1 MINYYKIKIAAIL
14 FVLFVNI
21 HLHAQ
26 AKQLDSSNLYKE
38 YYSLEDAL
46 KNPEKV
52 YRLNLSNQK
61 IKFPADSVWSKFS
74 NLEYLSL
81 KNDHLKE
88 IPDGIGNLKNLKT
101 LDLSGNDF
109 KVLPNSFSNLT
120 NLREL
125 YLNDEKKMDV
135 NQSLIVLR
143 DLPKLSILHLEN
155 DNLKSIPPNIFLMRN
170 LETLYLNDNRIS
182 SIPQELKKLD
192 NLKYLDLHHNKL
204 KPASQDMMLP
214 SHGFKIRF

>member
-1 MINYYKIKIAAIL
+1 MKNHIKII
-14 FVLFVNI
+14 FFSITFFSSHTMVCQSMEDSVLKNKIFTN
-21 HLHAQ
+21 
-26 AKQLDSSNLYKE
+26 
-38 YYSLEDAL
+38 LEDAL
-46 KNPEKV
+46 KNADKV
-52 YRLNLSNQK
+52 YRLDLSNQSPK
-61 IKFPADSVWSKFS
+61 LPADSVWFRLK
-74 NLEYLSL
+74 NLEFLSL

-88 IPDGIGNLKNLKT
+88 IPSGLGYLKNLKT

-135 NQSLIVLR
+135 NQSLIVIK

-155 DNLKSIPPNIFLMRN
+155 DNLKSIPSNIFLMRN

-182 SIPQELKKLD
+182 RIPQELKKLD

-204 KPASQDMMLP
+204 KPASQEMMSP

>member
-1 MINYYKIKIAAIL
+1 MKIQVKIIL
-14 FVLFVNI
+14 CFIALFSSFTLLSQNTE
-21 HLHAQ
+21 
-26 AKQLDSSNLYKE
+26 DSTLKNKTYSNLE
-38 YYSLEDAL
+38 EAL
-46 KNPEKV
+46 KNADNV
-52 YRLNLSNQK
+52 YRLDLSNQSPK
-61 IKFPADSVWSKFS
+61 LPADSVWFRFK
-74 NLEYLSL
+74 NLEFLSL

-88 IPDGIGNLKNLKT
+88 IPSGLGYLKNLKT

-109 KVLPNSFSNLT
+109 KILPNSFSNLT

-135 NQSLIVLR
+135 NQSLIVIR

-182 SIPQELKKLD
+182 SIPQDFKKLD
-192 NLKYLDLHHNKL
+192 NLKYLDLQHNKL
-204 KPASQDMMLP
+204 KPASQDMMSP